1 MAMGAETF
9 WSPIDLIGLTRT
21 DKPEGRCGVE
31 SLFADWAGTSKM
43 VLGLSGL
50 FRYNAVEEI

>member
-9 WSPIDLIGLTRT
+9 WSPTDLIGLTRT
-21 DKPEGRCGVE
+21 DKLERRCRAE

-43 VLGLSGL
+43 MLGLSGL
-50 FRYNAVEEI
+50 FRFDAVDGI